1 MLIKVFKGMTSREH
15 TLENMV
21 VSIPTAVWEQ
31 LSFGGLGENL
41 GRHISSLR
49 DTD

>member
-1 MLIKVFKGMTSREH
+1 VLIKVFKGMTSREH

-21 VSIPTAVWEQ
+21 VGIPAAIWEQ